1 MASISADELLIE
13 EVRQRP
19 VLYDQRLKTY
29 RDSQLQYDAW
39 LEISGVLQRDVAEIQ
54 HRWTYLRQKFL
65 RQRKIRSKSGSGAEE
80 VGKQWVLM
88 PHLMF
93 LGDAIQSRA

>member
-39 LEISGVLQRDVAEIQ
+39 LEISGVLQRDGKFFRHLQFMAGRCSREHDCARV
-54 HRWTYLRQKFL
+54 LRDSL
-65 RQRKIRSKSGSGAEE
+65 LATGRT
-80 VGKQWVLM
+80 
-88 PHLMF
+88 
-93 LGDAIQSRA
+93 

>member
-39 LEISGVLQRDVAEIQ
+39 LEISGVLQRDGLPRK
-54 HRWTYLRQKFL
+54 RWKPLNPTGIDL
-65 RQRKIRSKSGSGAEE
+65 S
-80 VGKQWVLM
+80 
-88 PHLMF
+88 H
-93 LGDAIQSRA
+93 